1 MIGTHNPEVMWFKSL
16 PRNRK
21 RTFLSEIRLKRFF
34 FCIKSNMVAK
44 RIIPKYPYFTPILF
58 MSIQQIILI
67 NHGSFV
73 YITTV
78 IFFI

>member
-1 MIGTHNPEVMWFKSL
+1 
-16 PRNRK
+16 
-21 RTFLSEIRLKRFF
+21 
-34 FCIKSNMVAK
+34 MVAK

-58 MSIQQIILI
+58 VSIQQIILI